1 MDLIGPM
8 DVETSGGTAKHSVMV
23 AFDPSTHFVYFIPVD
38 SKSAPEVAS
47 AYVEQVLLEQ
57 GACDSILTDNGTEF
71 RNKTLRDIMKVL
83 ATEHQFTPAYHA
95 RGNMAERVNR
105 WLGDT
110 LRTIF
115 AHKDMRKADW
125 PKIIKYLEFVYR
137 NTPIVGTNITPF
149 EAMRG
154 RKPKLPAAMTLEGG
168 QSASAYKSLDDT
180 AREALHHFQLAN
192 KLVKHA
198 FDKNRNKQ
206 REAFNQQQVRIDFE
220 VGELVRFWNRV
231 PARKGQGPSKLKL
244 RNAVYEVT
252 GFSGTMVEL
261 REQDTGKIRTAHVSQ
276 LARFKA
282 PAMAPSR
289 TTGRLVVDKES
300 AQAKLWGN
308 MDKGTKVVF
317 HIKTEP
323 ASYLRLGEVLEVNK
337 EDRTVQIWFY
347 IHNSTTYDVER
358 PMAQWVATPEY
369 YDSSNKAV
377 ITPRPADKAKLFM
390 RDADFSASEVDV
402 IATGISLQRGKLPP
416 AVITTVDEWLKKAA
430 LKDRRALR
438 VLNEKG

>member
-1 MDLIGPM
+1 M
-8 DVETSGGTAKHSVMV
+8 
-23 AFDPSTHFVYFIPVD
+23 
-38 SKSAPEVAS
+38 AS

-95 RGNMAERVNR
+95 RGNMAERVSR

-206 REAFNQQQVRIDFE
+206 REASISN
-220 VGELVRFWNRV
+220 RF
-231 PARKGQGPSKLKL
+231 ASIL
-244 RNAVYEVT
+244 R
-252 GFSGTMVEL
+252 
-261 REQDTGKIRTAHVSQ
+261 
-276 LARFKA
+276 
-282 PAMAPSR
+282 
-289 TTGRLVVDKES
+289 
-300 AQAKLWGN
+300 
-308 MDKGTKVVF
+308 
-317 HIKTEP
+317 
-323 ASYLRLGEVLEVNK
+323 
-337 EDRTVQIWFY
+337 
-347 IHNSTTYDVER
+347 
-358 PMAQWVATPEY
+358 
-369 YDSSNKAV
+369 
-377 ITPRPADKAKLFM
+377 
-390 RDADFSASEVDV
+390 SASWLGF
-402 IATGISLQRGKLPP
+402 GIGYLHARG
-416 AVITTVDEWLKKAA
+416 
-430 LKDRRALR
+430 RALR
-438 VLNEKG
+438 N